1 MVPEKPNNE
10 LRVGVIGASGWANV
24 SHLPALAGTEGLRV
38 TAVSTSREES
48 AREVAEQWNVPA
60 WHTDAVELAKRDDVD
75 LITVSVKAPLHR
87 SVVEQ
92 VVAAGKPVLVEWP
105 MGASP
110 AEAALLAELFE
121 SSGTP
126 GFVGLQ
132 ATVHPVLVELGRR
145 VVDGALGTVV
155 SVAFRSSRASNEPLP
170 ASWAYTLQAENG
182 AGMLEILGGHG
193 LSAMLTALGIDLAH
207 APLPIGGLA
216 KQVKREYLG
225 TDGTTIHSTGPDTA
239 AGVLELDS
247 GIASMS
253 FASGDSTPST
263 EITIVGTAGRA
274 HARTLPTPDLR
285 MSQPQMAEWTA
296 EIAGE
301 RIDAPESQLPLA
313 ARNPSRLYEA
323 IRLGRHPVPR
333 AADAVALHRVLDG
346 LRAATSRA

>member
-1 MVPEKPNNE
+1 MVPENSNEE

-48 AREVAEQWNVPA
+48 AREVAERWNVPA
-60 WHTDAVELAKRDDVD
+60 WHTGAAELAKREDVD

-87 SVVEQ
+87 SVIEE

-105 MGASP
+105 MGTSA

-145 VVDGALGTVV
+145 VAAGELGTVV
-155 SVAFRSSRASNEPLP
+155 SVVFRSSRANNEPLP
-170 ASWAYTLQAENG
+170 SSWAYTLRAENG

-193 LSAMLTALGIDLAH
+193 ISALLTALGIDLAN
-207 APLPIGGLA
+207 APLPIGGLV
-216 KQVKREYLG
+216 KQVKHEFLG
-225 TDGTTIHSTGPDTA
+225 EDGTTIHSTSPDTA
-239 AGVLELDS
+239 AGVLELES
-247 GIASMS
+247 GVASLS
-253 FASGDSTPST
+253 FVTGDTAPST

-274 HARTLPTPDLR
+274 YAKTLTAPDLR
-285 MSQPQMAEWTA
+285 LNQPQMAEWTA

-301 RIDAPESQLPLA
+301 RIDSPESHLPLT
-313 ARNPSRLYEA
+313 ARNLSRLYEA
-323 IRLGRHPVPR
+323 LRRGDPAVPR